1 MRDCGLD
8 LKWFS
13 ALKYVDLTNQT
24 IQNIWARN
32 GTGPKWNGP
41 QMERARNG
49 SGPKWILARNG
60 TVRPEMGW
68 A

>member
-13 ALKYVDLTNQT
+13 ALKYVDLTDQT
-24 IQNIWARN
+24 IQNIWARS

-41 QMERARNG
+41 EMGLARNG
-49 SGPKWILARNG
+49 SWH
-60 TVRPEMGW
+60 EMGL
-68 A
+68 